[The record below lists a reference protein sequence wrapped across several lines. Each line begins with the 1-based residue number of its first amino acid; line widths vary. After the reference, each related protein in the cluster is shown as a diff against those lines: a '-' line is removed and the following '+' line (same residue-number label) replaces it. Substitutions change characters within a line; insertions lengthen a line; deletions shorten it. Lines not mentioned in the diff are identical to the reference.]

1 MKIPHSEP
9 GSARSQG
16 RCSGVRRPG
25 PGSSARGKSSEGLEF
40 PGSALHGAAKVIV
53 GVGVAAWKTGA
64 ARAHNGGG
72 PTSGDS
78 VAEQFL
84 GDPFIDDAPIRLWEA
99 CVNPQPVQPIG
110 IDPGGNR
117 VCEIG
122 IRIECCQHGERQQE
136 RRFVAGSGLSLTELS
151 ACCRRAAP
159 SLARPARAYRTLT
172 QGA

>member
-1 MKIPHSEP
+1 MKIPHSGA

-16 RCSGVRRPG
+16 RCSGVRRLRPG
-25 PGSSARGKSSEGLEF
+25 RSARGKSSEGLEF
-40 PGSALHGAAKVIV
+40 PGGALHSAAKVIV

-72 PTSGDS
+72 LTSGDS

-84 GDPFIDDAPIRLWEA
+84 GDPFIDDAPVRLWEA

-117 VCEIG
+117 VCGIG
-122 IRIECCQHGERQQE
+122 IRIECSQNWAWLRSLGQTCDAHM
-136 RRFVAGSGLSLTELS
+136 AGRWLRLNLVP
-151 ACCRRAAP
+151 CP
-159 SLARPARAYRTLT
+159 YI
-172 QGA
+172 